1 MKIEIKYTG
10 SILNLPATV
19 TDYVKDA
26 SESDL
31 KVILGIFGYLG
42 SLASFEKCIPLLADN
57 LGLTIDEIKSSLAF
71 WHNAGVISV
80 EGLGSDISKSIE
92 IESAEKNSMPTYTG
106 KQIAAFIENNKDIE
120 TLFIS
125 CQGVLGKNFTTHDY
139 NAVLFLKSYYKLS
152 DEYILLLLAHC
163 VECEKTGWAYIRKT
177 ARLLYDDGIDTYEK
191 LENHFSARKNKRSL
205 EYKIRKLFEIGERE
219 LSHKE
224 KELFDKLSAF
234 KVKYEII
241 KLAYDVTVDNTKGV
255 SLSYTV
261 KVIDN
266 WLASGVRT
274 VEDAERLIENRK
286 KSKLQLSSFDT
297 DDFFAQAVKRSQEK
311 MSKDKK

>member
-1 MKIEIKYTG
+1 MKIEIKYSG
-10 SILNLPATV
+10 SILNLPASV
-19 TDYVKDA
+19 TDFVKDA

-42 SLASFEKCIPLLADN
+42 SLSSFEKCIPLLADN
-57 LGLTIDEIKSSLAF
+57 LGLTIEEIENSLGF

-80 EGLGSDISKSIE
+80 EGLSADISKSVE
-92 IESAEKNSMPTYTG
+92 IESAEKNSVPTYTG
-106 KQIAAFIENNKDIE
+106 KQIASFIENNKDIE

-125 CQGVLGKNFTTHDY
+125 CQGVLGKSFTTHDY

-163 VECEKTGWAYIRKT
+163 VECDKAGWAYIRKT
-177 ARLLYDDGIDTYEK
+177 ARLLYDEGIDTYEK

-224 KELFDKLSAF
+224 RELFERLEGF
-234 KVKYEII
+234 KVKFDII
-241 KLAYDVTVDNTKGV
+241 KLAYDVTVDNTKSA
-255 SLSYTV
+255 SLTYTV

-266 WLASGVRT
+266 WLASGVKT
-274 VEDAERLIENRK
+274 VEDAQKQIESRK
-286 KSKLQLSSFDT
+286 AGKLQLSSFDA
-297 DDFFAQAVKRSQEK
+297 DDFFAHAVQRSKEK
-311 MSKDKK
+311 MAKNKK

>member
-10 SILNLPATV
+10 GILNLPSLV
-19 TDYVKDA
+19 TDFVKDA
-26 SESDL
+26 NEAEL

-57 LGLTIDEIKSSLAF
+57 LGLTIDDINKALAF

-80 EGLGSDISKSIE
+80 EGLDNDISRAIE
-92 IESAEKNSMPTYTG
+92 IESAEKNSVPTYTG
-106 KQIAAFIENNKDIE
+106 KQIATFIENNKDIE
-120 TLFIS
+120 TLFVS
-125 CQGVLGKNFTTHDY
+125 CQGVLGKAFTTHDY
-139 NAVLFLKSYYKLS
+139 NAVLFLKSYYKLE

-163 VECEKTGWAYIRKT
+163 VECEQTGWAYIRKT
-177 ARLLYDDGIDTYEK
+177 ARLLYDEGVDTYEK
-191 LENHFSARKNKRSL
+191 LEKHFSARKNKRSL

-224 KELFDKLSAF
+224 RELFDKLSAY

-241 KLAYDVTVDNTKGV
+241 KLAYDVTVDNTKSA
-255 SLSYTV
+255 SLCYTV

-266 WLASGVRT
+266 WLASGVKT
-274 VEDAERLIENRK
+274 VEDAQRQIDSRRLGQK
-286 KSKLQLSSFDT
+286 LSSFDT
-297 DDFFAQAVKRSQEK
+297 DDFFAQAVKRSKEK
-311 MSKDKK
+311 MEKNKK